1 MSSKRTWSAR
11 ERATAGRLATIIARD
26 FYHGRLDLTARGMA
40 AASWSDIPEVKYA
53 ERLGESGTPRPD
65 VRLFLTFIMALDRAR
80 DSEQLWRAGFQ
91 LFRSHPEL
99 FQPVRVCGF
108 PVDELRDLLKASKVS
123 QRHRPDT
130 NAWCRIAL
138 TLVRET
144 DCPVHRVIVDGV
156 GDAEELLLDLRRS
169 NRQGHARFPFLKGA
183 KIAPV
188 WIRIMADPGR
198 SKIARLDSIP
208 VGVDVQVRRVT
219 ENLGITS
226 TQDIPLASAKCTIQT
241 AWKDAVDAGDIA
253 GPPGIRGTCAAL
265 DPVLWFF
272 GKYGCSHCERVGR
285 REPISRGCSSCVWE
299 PRK

>member
-1 MSSKRTWSAR
+1 MSSKPTWSAR

-26 FYHGRLDLTARGMA
+26 FYHGRLDLTDRGMA

-53 ERLGESGTPRPD
+53 ERLGESGTSRPD

-99 FQPVRVCGF
+99 FQPVTVCGF

-138 TLVRET
+138 TLVREKE
-144 DCPVHRVIVDGV
+144 CPVHRVIADGV
-156 GDAEELLLDLRRS
+156 GDAEELLSDLRRS
-169 NRQGHARFPFLKGA
+169 NRQGHARFPFLKGV

-188 WIRIMADPGR
+188 WIRIMANPGR
-198 SKIARLDSIP
+198 AKIARLDRIP

-219 ENLGITS
+219 ENLGIAS
-226 TQDIPLASAKCTIQT
+226 TENLSSKQAKCTVQA
-241 AWKDAVDAGDIA
+241 AWKEAVSAGNIA
-253 GPPGIRGTCAAL
+253 GPSEIRGTCAAL

-272 GKYGCSHCERVGR
+272 GKYGCSYCEKVGR
-285 REPISRGCSSCVWE
+285 RTPISRACDSCAWQT
-299 PRK
+299 P